1 MLGPCSRDI
10 GPQTFEKTVLQ
21 VWDNSVLQFGVGV
34 STCDLRTI
42 YPYPKDT
49 SGEVYF
55 FVVLLYI
62 TETQEYISLMLKKKD
77 RNQPP

>member
-1 MLGPCSRDI
+1 M
-10 GPQTFEKTVLQ
+10 
-21 VWDNSVLQFGVGV
+21 QFGVGV

-55 FVVLLYI
+55 IIYI

-77 RNQPP
+77 RNQPPWFSFSSEYTP

>member
-1 MLGPCSRDI
+1 M
-10 GPQTFEKTVLQ
+10 
-21 VWDNSVLQFGVGV
+21 QFGVGV

-55 FVVLLYI
+55 FIYI
-62 TETQEYISLMLKKKD
+62 TETQEYISLMLKQNKKKKD
-77 RNQPP
+77 RNQPPWFSFSSEYTP